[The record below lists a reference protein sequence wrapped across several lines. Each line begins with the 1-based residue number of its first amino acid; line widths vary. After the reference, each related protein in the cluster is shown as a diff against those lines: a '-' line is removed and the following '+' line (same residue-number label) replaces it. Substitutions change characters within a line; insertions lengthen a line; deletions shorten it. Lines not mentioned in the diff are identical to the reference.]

1 MYQSRCFY
9 IKRIICIGVVAVVA
23 VCAALLAHFFPGNSA
38 DGSADIVRASVD
50 ENGIASFGCKSDNDY
65 AGLVLNRKDK
75 TFNFMQSY
83 RFSAALSGTYEEDD
97 DYLILTAKNSDSQS
111 KFTFKKQKDGL
122 EFLAKKS
129 DSVRE
134 FCYSADSEKTDKC
147 LKNKA
152 LFTPES
158 IRTDVITYIGKNEHD
173 GQKDYVEIVLSP
185 ADGSYS
191 MYRSGMSDCST
202 GTYEEKDNRL
212 VLSDD
217 NGRDKYYFEISGNE
231 IALDSAKS
239 AKTSYI
245 YSDAVLE
252 KLAGGQHPSDVLE
265 SYFKS

>member
-1 MYQSRCFY
+1 MKSSV
-9 IKRIICIGVVAVVA
+9 KRIICIGVVAVVA

-50 ENGIASFGCKSDNDY
+50 ENGVASFGCKSDNDY

-83 RFSAALSGTYEEDD
+83 RFSAALSGTYEEND
-97 DYLILTAKNSDSQS
+97 DYLILTAKNSGSQS
-111 KFTFKKQKDGL
+111 KFTFKKEKDGL

-152 LFTPES
+152 LFAPES

-217 NGRDKYYFEISGNE
+217 NGRDKYYFSISGNE

-252 KLAGGQHPSDVLE
+252 KLAGGQHPSDALE

>member
-1 MYQSRCFY
+1 M
-9 IKRIICIGVVAVVA
+9 
-23 VCAALLAHFFPGNSA
+23 
-38 DGSADIVRASVD
+38 
-50 ENGIASFGCKSDNDY
+50 
-65 AGLVLNRKDK
+65 
-75 TFNFMQSY
+75 
-83 RFSAALSGTYEEDD
+83 
-97 DYLILTAKNSDSQS
+97 
-111 KFTFKKQKDGL
+111 
-122 EFLAKKS
+122 
-129 DSVRE
+129 RE

-185 ADGSYS
+185 ADCSYS

-217 NGRDKYYFEISGNE
+217 NGRDKYYFSISGNE
-231 IALDSAKS
+231 IAIDSAKS
-239 AKTSYI
+239 AKRSYI

>member
-1 MYQSRCFY
+1 MLIRANT
-9 IKRIICIGVVAVVA
+9 IIA
-23 VCAALLAHFFPGNSA
+23 
-38 DGSADIVRASVD
+38 
-50 ENGIASFGCKSDNDY
+50 KSPIFRY
-65 AGLVLNRKDK
+65 
-75 TFNFMQSY
+75 
-83 RFSAALSGTYEEDD
+83 
-97 DYLILTAKNSDSQS
+97 
-111 KFTFKKQKDGL
+111 FKKEKDGL

-212 VLSDD
+212 ILSDD

-231 IALDSAKS
+231 IALDSEKS
-239 AKTSYI
+239 AKRSYI